1 MTPMVKCTSF
11 LAATALSLG
20 LVLPAQAQDAEAPAA
35 ETETPAAETPAV
47 DVTAA
52 TVVATVNG
60 EEITLGHLMA
70 ARLALPQ
77 QYQALPNE
85 VLLPG
90 LVEQLIQQTLL
101 SQATPEV
108 SARGQIQID
117 NEIRAVRATETLGD
131 ILAGAVDE
139 DKVQAFYAENYVNA
153 EPSMEWNASH
163 ILVETEEEA
172 AALIE
177 ELNGGADFAELARE
191 HSIGPT
197 GPNGGALDW
206 FGPKMMVPPFEEAV
220 KNMEVGEVAGPLQ
233 TQFGWHVIKLNDTRE
248 AAVPELEAVR
258 GEIVEALENAAVEA
272 ALAELL
278 EEAEVDRAGLE
289 GIDPAALSDPSMF
302 E

>member
-1 MTPMVKCTSF
+1 MAKHTSF
-11 LAATALSLG
+11 IVGAALSLG
-20 LVLPAQAQDAEAPAA
+20 LALPALAQDAEAEAPA
-35 ETETPAAETPAV
+35 TETATM
-47 DVTAA
+47 DVTAE

-90 LVEQLIQQTLL
+90 LVEQLIQQTVL
-101 SQATPEV
+101 SQATAEV

-117 NEIRAVRATETLGD
+117 NEIRAVKATETLGD

-139 DKVQAFYAENYVNA
+139 DKVQALYAENYVDA
-153 EPSMEWNASH
+153 EPSVEWNASH

-177 ELNGGADFAELARE
+177 ELNDGADFAALARE
-191 HSIGPT
+191 HST
-197 GPNGGALDW
+197 GPSGAEGGALDW
-206 FGPKMMVPPFEEAV
+206 FGPGMMVEPFEVAV
-220 KNMEVGEVAGPLQ
+220 TDMEVGEVAGPLQ
-233 TQFGWHVIKLNDTRE
+233 TQFGWHVVKLNDTRE
-248 AAVPELEAVR
+248 APVPELEAVR
-258 GEIVEALENAAVEA
+258 GEIIEALENEAVEA
-272 ALAELL
+272 ALAEML
-278 EEAEVDRAGLE
+278 EGAEVERIELDK
-289 GIDPAALSDPSMF
+289 IDPAVLSDPSMF

>member
-1 MTPMVKCTSF
+1 MTPMAKHTSF
-11 LAATALSLG
+11 IVGAALSLG
-20 LVLPAQAQDAEAPAA
+20 LALPALAQDAEAEAPA
-35 ETETPAAETPAV
+35 TETATM
-47 DVTAA
+47 DVTAE

-90 LVEQLIQQTLL
+90 LVEQLIQQTVL
-101 SQATPEV
+101 SQATAEV

-117 NEIRAVRATETLGD
+117 NEIRAVKATETLGD

-139 DKVQAFYAENYVNA
+139 DKVQALYAENYVDA
-153 EPSMEWNASH
+153 EPSVEWNASH

-177 ELNGGADFAELARE
+177 ELNGGADFAALARE
-191 HSIGPT
+191 HST
-197 GPNGGALDW
+197 GPSGAEGGALDW
-206 FGPKMMVPPFEEAV
+206 FGPGMMVEPFEIAV
-220 KNMEVGEVAGPLQ
+220 KDMEVGEVAGPLQ
-233 TQFGWHVIKLNDTRE
+233 TQFGWHVVKLNDTRE
-248 AAVPELEAVR
+248 APVPELEAVR
-258 GEIVEALENAAVEA
+258 GEIIEALENEAVEA
-272 ALAELL
+272 ALAEML
-278 EEAEVDRAGLE
+278 EGAEVERIELDK
-289 GIDPAALSDPSMF
+289 IDPAVLSDPSMF

>member
-1 MTPMVKCTSF
+1 MTPMAKHTSF
-11 LAATALSLG
+11 IVGAALSLG
-20 LVLPAQAQDAEAPAA
+20 LALPAVAQDAEAEAPA
-35 ETETPAAETPAV
+35 TETATM
-47 DVTAA
+47 DVTAE

-90 LVEQLIQQTLL
+90 LVEQLIQQTVL
-101 SQATPEV
+101 SQATTEV

-117 NEIRAVRATETLGD
+117 NEIRAVKATETLGD

-139 DKVQAFYAENYVNA
+139 DKVQALYAENYVDA
-153 EPSMEWNASH
+153 EPSVEWNASH

-177 ELNGGADFAELARE
+177 ELNDGADFAALARE
-191 HSIGPT
+191 HST
-197 GPNGGALDW
+197 GPSGAEGGALDW
-206 FGPKMMVPPFEEAV
+206 FGPGMMVEPFEVAV
-220 KNMEVGEVAGPLQ
+220 KDMEVGEVAGPLQ
-233 TQFGWHVIKLNDTRE
+233 TQFGWHVVKLNDTRE
-248 AAVPELEAVR
+248 APVPELEAVR
-258 GEIVEALENAAVEA
+258 GEIIEALENEAVEA
-272 ALAELL
+272 ALAEML
-278 EEAEVDRAGLE
+278 EGAEVERIELDK
-289 GIDPAALSDPSMF
+289 IDPAVLSDPSMF